1 MEFTMEFMTSVF
13 ADTTSNQRKPCKSSD
28 QQIALHLR
36 YAKIGIAAVA
46 AAARYQS
53 GAKNP
58 GLSLAGVE
66 VQSRGDATA

>member
-1 MEFTMEFMTSVF
+1 MELTTTVF
-13 ADTTSNQRKPCKSSD
+13 ANSSSQCKPCKSSD

-58 GLSLAGVE
+58 GLSFTVVE
-66 VQSRGDATA
+66 VQRRVAS

>member
-1 MEFTMEFMTSVF
+1 MQPMRSVLANKTS
-13 ADTTSNQRKPCKSSD
+13 SRRQPCKSSD
-28 QQIALHLR
+28 QQVALHLR

-58 GLSLAGVE
+58 GFSFAVVDE
-66 VQSRGDATA
+66 SDNCYQ